1 MVPATASLPLMT
13 EARDTELVRKA
24 AGWADVGRSSLS
36 GDPTLA
42 AERVSLCL
50 LGLQAAAL
58 PARSEAPGNPFSDQR
73 TEQRHSWV
81 HAMQGPA
88 SLLPSPPGLAQG
100 WPSPGGAPQPQQ
112 GSCPNPEKRPTFL
125 ANGTRRKATAARGWR
140 GEACRACPH
149 PLLRS
154 AGCVGGGG
162 QGPRAPEG
170 LRAAARRCHAEG
182 TPSSVCQPTQVLA
195 PCNSRMDPEAA
206 QESF

>member
-1 MVPATASLPLMT
+1 MT

-36 GDPTLA
+36 GDPTPA

-58 PARSEAPGNPFSDQR
+58 PARSEALGNPFSDQR

-112 GSCPNPEKRPTFL
+112 GSCPNPKKRPTFL

-162 QGPRAPEG
+162 AGAQGSGGPEGSSEEVPCRGNPQFRVPTYTSPGSLQLTHGPRSSSG
-170 LRAAARRCHAEG
+170 KLLRARA
-182 TPSSVCQPTQVLA
+182 
-195 PCNSRMDPEAA
+195 
-206 QESF
+206 